1 MKNLDE
7 IKALGFFRQA
17 VDWEHIR
24 ERPAAIPIDVKSI
37 DDTSNFDEFP
47 DVDLKIPTGV
57 QPGATLLMAKRGV
70 PKLGNPNVRGDQYV
84 KVKVTIPNKI
94 SNEEKALVE
103 ELDKN
108 QK

>member
-1 MKNLDE
+1 MQAQRNGD
-7 IKALGFFRQA
+7 RQIDKCSA
-17 VDWEHIR
+17 VLAVTVDG
-24 ERPAAIPIDVKSI
+24 
-37 DDTSNFDEFP
+37 T
-47 DVDLKIPTGV
+47 VDLKIPTGV